1 MHKDEP
7 DKIIA
12 VRQNAPLIIGLG
24 QGENFIASDI
34 PAIIGKTRNI
44 IHLADGELAV
54 VRRESVEV
62 KNLNGENVIKPVEEI
77 EFSPDVISK
86 LGYKHFMLKEINEQP
101 DILRKCLANHLP
113 APDAPISVG
122 DATLNPDVEKLRIS
136 VSLPAEHLCMP
147 QCTHVLCGK
156 NGCNCRYALK
166 PPASTFTAET

>member
-1 MHKDEP
+1 MLEAEGFVFHSETDTETAVHLIDREYKKRGSLEEAVIAGVKQLCGAFAFCIMHKDEP

-86 LGYKHFMLKEINEQP
+86 LGYKP
-101 DILRKCLANHLP
+101 
-113 APDAPISVG
+113 
-122 DATLNPDVEKLRIS
+122 
-136 VSLPAEHLCMP
+136 
-147 QCTHVLCGK
+147 
-156 NGCNCRYALK
+156 
-166 PPASTFTAET
+166 

>member
-62 KNLNGENVIKPVEEI
+62 KTSTAKTSL
-77 EFSPDVISK
+77 SRSRK
-86 LGYKHFMLKEINEQP
+86 LSSRPMSSANSATS
-101 DILRKCLANHLP
+101 ILC
-113 APDAPISVG
+113 
-122 DATLNPDVEKLRIS
+122 
-136 VSLPAEHLCMP
+136 
-147 QCTHVLCGK
+147 
-156 NGCNCRYALK
+156 
-166 PPASTFTAET
+166 